1 LAYTNAAEENPVSRR
16 LKLLSTAVL
25 TSGALLGISTPA
37 VAADPTPE
45 VIPIDLLLAGSY
57 TDAAREAIAIW
68 NTAVP
73 TIKFVEQDTPAALR
87 VMEYKTAKGVQS
99 HVNIKGAGRGW
110 VYLEV
115 GDAQLYKPSRIVVH
129 ELGHILSLPDLGP
142 GPCSKVMTGAWGGSD
157 CLNDQPDAS
166 ERAAVRDFFAAND
179 VGDKVPW
186 WASEA
191 AER

>member
-1 LAYTNAAEENPVSRR
+1 MARALN
-16 LKLLSTAVL
+16 LLSTVVL
-25 TSGALLGISTPA
+25 AGGLLVGVGTPTQ
-37 VAADPTPE
+37 AAGRTPE
-45 VIPIDLLLAGSY
+45 VIPIDLMLAGSY
-57 TDAAREAIAIW
+57 TDAAREAIEIW

-87 VMEYKTAKGVQS
+87 VMEYKTARGVQS

-142 GPCSKVMTGAWGGSD
+142 GSPCAKVMSGGWAGSD
-157 CLNDQPDAS
+157 CVNVQPDAA
-166 ERAAVRDFFAAND
+166 EKAAVRDFFAAHD
-179 VGDKVPW
+179 VGDRVPW
-186 WASEA
+186 WGSGTPA
-191 AER
+191 R